1 MLPWAAAQSIG
12 LPTPRS
18 IRRRLWLIDKDAEG
32 VIKPGPGVVYDRAG
46 IGIVFMDERGRDFT
60 FIDVGTALEA
70 WAGQG
75 ARLSPTL
82 ARDLALAL
90 ERFADYVDGHTAYVP
105 IEAAAP

>member
-1 MLPWAAAQSIG
+1 M
-12 LPTPRS
+12 
-18 IRRRLWLIDKDAEG
+18 
-32 VIKPGPGVVYDRAG
+32 YDRAG

-75 ARLSPTL
+75 ARLSPAL
-82 ARDLALAL
+82 ARDLARAL
-90 ERFADYVDGHTAYVP
+90 ERFADYADGHTAYVP